1 MSVTVTMPQ
10 LGESVT
16 EGTVTRWLKQVGEEV
31 RADEPLVEVSTDKVD
46 TEIPAPAS
54 GVLLSIAAGEDETV
68 PVGAPLGVIGAAGDA
83 PAGEAPAAPA
93 APEAAAPA
101 PAPVAVSAPAPVPAV
116 AAPPA
121 RPAVAP
127 AAAAAA
133 AALGTL
139 PPDPNP
145 PRSGSQAVSGT
156 ETPVILPALGESV
169 TEGTVTR
176 WLKRVGD
183 MVSADEPLLEVSTD
197 KVDTELPAPSS
208 GMLLEIRVL
217 EDETAEVG
225 QTLGIIGTPAPAG
238 APAPAPTPA
247 PEPVVATS
255 PEPAAPAPAAEVA
268 PAVPAVPASPEAPSA
283 GAHAGAAPSD
293 LYVTPLVRKLASQSG
308 VDLSTVR
315 GTGVGG
321 RITKQDIFDATH
333 RPAGAAP
340 SAAAAPVAA
349 PVVAPA
355 AAPPA
360 SPAPAAAAAAPAAV
374 ASPTPAPAAA
384 APAGSV
390 AGARTEKL
398 TRLRKV
404 IAERMVESLHVSAQL
419 TTVVEADV
427 TRIAALR
434 TRHKNSFQAREGVKL
449 SFMPFFAKAII
460 EALKAYPVVNAS
472 IDQAAG
478 TVTYHD
484 AIHLGIA
491 VDTERGLLVPV
502 VRDADDLNLGGLGRK
517 IADVAERTRTNK
529 VSPDELSGGTFTITN
544 TGSRGALFDTP
555 IVNQPQVAIL
565 GLGAIVRRPVVV
577 VDETGAD
584 SIAIRSMVYLALTYD
599 HRLVDG
605 ADAARFLTT
614 LKARLESGD
623 FEAELG

>member
-1 MSVTVTMPQ
+1 M
-10 LGESVT
+10 
-16 EGTVTRWLKQVGEEV
+16 
-31 RADEPLVEVSTDKVD
+31 
-46 TEIPAPAS
+46 
-54 GVLLSIAAGEDETV
+54 
-68 PVGAPLGVIGAAGDA
+68 
-83 PAGEAPAAPA
+83 
-93 APEAAAPA
+93 
-101 PAPVAVSAPAPVPAV
+101 
-116 AAPPA
+116 
-121 RPAVAP
+121 
-127 AAAAAA
+127 
-133 AALGTL
+133 
-139 PPDPNP
+139 
-145 PRSGSQAVSGT
+145 
-156 ETPVILPALGESV
+156 ILPALGESV

-176 WLKRVGD
+176 WLKQVGD

-197 KVDTELPAPSS
+197 KVDTEMPAPAR

-247 PEPVVATS
+247 LSTEPVVAAA
-255 PEPAAPAPAAEVA
+255 PEPARGTGTRTRPGRRRSPAT
-268 PAVPAVPASPEAPSA
+268 PEAPQRRGPRRRRTVGPLRHPA
-283 GAHAGAAPSD
+283 GPQARRRSPAWTCRPCAAP
-293 LYVTPLVRKLASQSG
+293 A
-308 VDLSTVR
+308 
-315 GTGVGG
+315 
-321 RITKQDIFDATH
+321 
-333 RPAGAAP
+333 
-340 SAAAAPVAA
+340 SAAASPSRTSSTRRTARGAAPVAA
-349 PVVAPA
+349 LHPSPLPRRPRQPPAPA
-355 AAPPA
+355 AAPAAPA
-360 SPAPAAAAAAPAAV
+360 AAPAAAAPG
-374 ASPTPAPAAA
+374 PAAA
-384 APAGSV
+384 APAGSP
-390 AGARTEKL
+390 AGSRTEKM

-434 TRHKNSFQAREGVKL
+434 AKHKNSFQAREGVKL

-460 EALKAYPVVNAS
+460 EALKAFPVVNAS

-555 IVNQPQVAIL
+555 IINQPQVAIL